1 MNGNFFANRITEL
14 RIEHNVSE
22 QKMSYE
28 LGKSKTY
35 IWSIASKKAYP
46 SMELFF
52 EICEY
57 LNVTPAEFFEPL
69 AKDENLE
76 MIKMFNLLNDEEKMF
91 VNRII
96 HTLIAQKE

>member
-1 MNGNFFANRITEL
+1 MVNCIKEGVPVDGTF
-14 RIEHNVSE
+14 
-22 QKMSYE
+22 
-28 LGKSKTY
+28 
-35 IWSIASKKAYP
+35 
-46 SMELFF
+46 FF

>member
-1 MNGNFFANRITEL
+1 MNENFFANRITEL
-14 RIEHNVSE
+14 RIERNVSE

-76 MIKMFNLLNDEEKMF
+76 RIKMFNLLNDQEKMF
-91 VNRII
+91 VDKII

>member
-46 SMELFF
+46 SMELFLR
-52 EICEY
+52 Y
-57 LNVTPAEFFEPL
+57 VST
-69 AKDENLE
+69 
-76 MIKMFNLLNDEEKMF
+76 
-91 VNRII
+91 
-96 HTLIAQKE
+96 

>member
-1 MNGNFFANRITEL
+1 MDENFFANRITEL
-14 RIEHNVSE
+14 RMKQNVSE

-35 IWSIASKKAYP
+35 IWSITSKKAYP

-69 AKDENLE
+69 SKKEHLE
-76 MIKMFNLLNDEEKMF
+76 MFRIFNLLSDEDKLF
-91 VNRII
+91 VAKII
-96 HTLIAQKE
+96 HSLIAQKE